1 MRICICISGHL
12 KKLFRIFIL
21 FFLSFFFPK
30 IASSILNE
38 TGIRIFSLDA
48 SDQRAKMSLRY
59 ASYAYKHKSHD
70 RSKNSRWLSFGTL
83 TIIIL
88 VLAIFMYSLND
99 GTHVKKK
106 KRNLDRAF
114 SNFSP
119 TNLQRCNLSLRFFFL
134 FLIIIIIGGRF
145 NTINFLLLVS
155 WESLVISS

>member
-83 TIIIL
+83 IHNNSRIGHFY
-88 VLAIFMYSLND
+88 VLFKRWHARKKKSVISIVHFQIFLPRIFNDAIFRFY
-99 GTHVKKK
+99 
-106 KRNLDRAF
+106 F
-114 SNFSP
+114 S
-119 TNLQRCNLSLRFFFL
+119 
-134 FLIIIIIGGRF
+134 
-145 NTINFLLLVS
+145 
-155 WESLVISS
+155 SSS

>member
-106 KRNLDRAF
+106 K
-114 SNFSP
+114 S
-119 TNLQRCNLSLRFFFL
+119 
-134 FLIIIIIGGRF
+134 
-145 NTINFLLLVS
+145 
-155 WESLVISS
+155 VISIVHFQIFLPRIFNDAIFRFYFSSSS

>member
-83 TIIIL
+83 IHNNSRIGHFY
-88 VLAIFMYSLND
+88 VLFKRWHAR
-99 GTHVKKK
+99 KKK
-106 KRNLDRAF
+106 K
-114 SNFSP
+114 S
-119 TNLQRCNLSLRFFFL
+119 
-134 FLIIIIIGGRF
+134 
-145 NTINFLLLVS
+145 
-155 WESLVISS
+155 VISIVHFQIFLPRIFNDAIFRFYFSSSS

>member
-1 MRICICISGHL
+1 MYMYIRTSKEIVPNFHS
-12 KKLFRIFIL
+12 
-21 FFLSFFFPK
+21 FLSFFFPK
-30 IASSILNE
+30 SSILNE

-83 TIIIL
+83 IYNNSRIGHFY
-88 VLAIFMYSLND
+88 VLFKRWHAR
-99 GTHVKKK
+99 KKK

-119 TNLQRCNLSLRFFFL
+119 TNLQRCNLSLLFFFL
-134 FLIIIIIGGRF
+134 FLIIIIIGRF
-145 NTINFLLLVS
+145 NAINFLLLVS